1 MSKQLIHLRVVTP
14 EETLLETKV
23 TEVSVPTIDGEI
35 TLLPGH
41 INLITELAEGEL
53 RYRVP
58 GSQEDEYL
66 LIFGGVLSLHR
77 DQLMIVAKSAVRAQD
92 IDVARAE
99 AAKKEAEEML
109 SKKLENVQFAQV
121 KASLR
126 RVMMELEL
134 AKKYRK
140 IKH

>member
-1 MSKQLIHLRVVTP
+1 MTHHLINLKVVTP
-14 EETLLETKV
+14 EETLLEAKV
-23 TEVSVPTIDGEI
+23 TEVSVPTLDGEI
-35 TLLPGH
+35 TILPGH
-41 INLITELAEGEL
+41 LNLITELSEGEL
-53 RYRVP
+53 RYRKP
-58 GSQEDEYL
+58 QSQTDEFL
-66 LIFGGVLSLHR
+66 LIFGGVLSLHK

-99 AAKKEAEEML
+99 EAKREAERLL